1 MATANTKRDVS
12 KSYSDLYTTP
22 KIALDALCEV
32 VDFDKTKTYFE
43 PCKGLGNISSYMK
56 DNLDIT
62 MKTNELFGYSSSD
75 FTEDYLQPRK
85 KVASQWDYDVIVTN
99 PPYRI
104 AQSFVQEGFKYAKVQ
119 YHLLR
124 LNFLEGKARKKE
136 LYSQKH
142 LKRVF
147 LFSYRISCAKGVE
160 EEPQANAV
168 AYCWMEFDRD
178 YVGNPELIWL

>member
-1 MATANTKRDVS
+1 MASPNTKREVS

-22 KIALDALCEV
+22 QEAMDALCEY
-32 VDFDKTKTYFE
+32 VDFDKELKYFE
-43 PCKGLGNISSYMK
+43 PCKGIGNISGYLEEKCGIKME
-56 DNLDIT
+56 
-62 MKTNELFGYSSSD
+62 TNELFGYSDSD
-75 FTEDYLQPRK
+75 FTEDYLKPRN
-85 KVASQWDYDVIVTN
+85 KVSEQWDYDVIVTN

-104 AQSFVQEGFKYAKVQ
+104 AQEFVQEGFKYAKVQ

-124 LNFLEGKARKKE
+124 LNFLEGKRRKQE

-147 LFSYRISCAKGVE
+147 LFSYRISCAKGVQ